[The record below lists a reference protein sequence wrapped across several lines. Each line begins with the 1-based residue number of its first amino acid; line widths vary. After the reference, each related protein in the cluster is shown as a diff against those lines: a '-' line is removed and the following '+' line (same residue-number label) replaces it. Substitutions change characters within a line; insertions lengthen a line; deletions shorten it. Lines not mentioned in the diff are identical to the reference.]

1 MKEPNDD
8 KYLLGRKNFASHL
21 AEMIKDLYSDL
32 YFTDVTLVT
41 NDMFP
46 IKAHRSVLI
55 AGSPVLKQ
63 LLTLYANQSN
73 PLLFLKGINQEDLKS
88 LIEFMYLGQTEI
100 PEDRLE
106 KFLKV
111 ANEYHI
117 KDLVKTG
124 GQKENDEIEEV
135 STNIENYVDEGGKEN
150 DEIEEV
156 STIIENDVDE
166 ELYDKI
172 DDEKM
177 DVATS
182 SLPSNLETIENDIE
196 VEVESLEL
204 DLEKENIK
212 EANSEVGFNRL
223 KCLDC
228 NIQYTTTGN
237 LSQHIRTRHKG
248 IKYPCNY
255 CNNKFTRSTTLR
267 VHIKNH
273 HSKN

>member
-8 KYLLGRKNFASHL
+8 KYLLGRKNFAYHL
-21 AEMIKDLYSDL
+21 AEMMKDLYSDL

-135 STNIENYVDEGGKEN
+135 ST
-150 DEIEEV
+150 
-156 STIIENDVDE
+156 IIENDVDE

-255 CNNKFTRSTTLR
+255 CIHKFTRSTTLR

>member
-21 AEMIKDLYSDL
+21 AEMCKDLYRDL

-124 GQKENDEIEEV
+124 GQKENDEI
-135 STNIENYVDEGGKEN
+135 
-150 DEIEEV
+150 
-156 STIIENDVDE
+156 
-166 ELYDKI
+166 
-172 DDEKM
+172 
-177 DVATS
+177 
-182 SLPSNLETIENDIE
+182 
-196 VEVESLEL
+196 
-204 DLEKENIK
+204 
-212 EANSEVGFNRL
+212 
-223 KCLDC
+223 
-228 NIQYTTTGN
+228 
-237 LSQHIRTRHKG
+237 
-248 IKYPCNY
+248 
-255 CNNKFTRSTTLR
+255 
-267 VHIKNH
+267 
-273 HSKN
+273 